1 MRLEDQAIDSS
12 CQSQKTPDPAML
24 PFPPRLQII
33 KGSMST
39 APKSVVAVDHRAP
52 PAPEREPNLARF
64 GLRQLFFFFSAA
76 TVLSAALAQ
85 VGGVWPIVIGCAVA
99 LVVAHVFGTF
109 LGTRLRDTS
118 AEVQHW
124 KCRPGSPDRDEPV
137 ALPQPVRFD
146 EIHLPATTPLASYE
160 QLHRWCHV
168 CIAAGSAIGFM
179 LGGIGIYIAGGDEVT
194 WFGLAMGAVSCGVI
208 GAWAALL
215 GTNFW
220 TISRHAFRQASKEK

>member
-1 MRLEDQAIDSS
+1 MSAGS
-12 CQSQKTPDPAML
+12 KPA
-24 PFPPRLQII
+24 
-33 KGSMST
+33 
-39 APKSVVAVDHRAP
+39 VAVQEHTP

-64 GLRQLFFFFSAA
+64 GLRQLFFFFSIA

-85 VGGVWPIVIGCAVA
+85 VGGVWPIVIGCAAA
-99 LVVAHVFGTF
+99 LVAAHVFGTF

-118 AEVQHW
+118 AEVQQW
-124 KCRPGSPDRDEPV
+124 KRRAGSPDRDEPV

-146 EIHLPATTPLASYE
+146 ELRLPAATPLASYE
-160 QLHRWCHV
+160 QIHRWCPV
-168 CIAAGSAIGFM
+168 CIVAGSL
-179 LGGIGIYIAGGDEVT
+179 LGLVLGAIGIYSAGGDKVT

-220 TISRHAFRQASKEK
+220 TISRHAFRQASKEE